1 MAREA
6 FGALTLWHLHF
17 FCGNAI
23 MDIRRQ
29 RSHKR
34 PTVMSKSPN
43 HRPTIAFFTPEIE
56 GEYSAMLCHGVLEC
70 AAEKD
75 VNVIVF
81 PGKAIN
87 SPYPYQHQYNVIYDL
102 VTPENV
108 DAIIVPISIFHVFPT
123 KKPIEDFFY
132 RFFPVPMVT
141 INTKIGGATGITIDN
156 KSGLRSLLNHLIKE
170 HGKKRIAFIRGPTS
184 NADAEERFDVYCD
197 VLLENNI
204 RPDPGLVCPGDFTAG
219 AVPGALGLL
228 IDERGAQ
235 FDAIVAANDEMALAA
250 LTLLRERRIRVPE
263 DVVVTG
269 FDNVY
274 SSRTSVPPLTT
285 VRQPLLEVGKCALK
299 QALALLA
306 GEPETTV
313 VLPTELVIRNSCGC
327 TPVEKRKCG
336 QKGECDCATGDKA
349 LVGSETTPTVRVSFG
364 EAVGAAVE
372 EILAAGGVNA
382 LSGPELYQRFTKTL
396 SAVQLDEVDFD
407 CLQDTVTRVR
417 EEYMGR
423 AGNDAATLR
432 RTADLFDM
440 ARLFF
445 SEIVQTKET
454 ARHGDL
460 ASAFRN
466 LRNVLYAMYP
476 FVDNNHQAVV
486 AAAEPLKAM
495 GLRNCAIYLYEDE
508 IFYPYNQPWVSP
520 EAITLAM
527 AFSEEFREIATREGL
542 GTVPTR
548 SILCNDILP
557 SKRRYDLVVS
567 PLFFLN
573 YQMGLIVCDLD
584 PDYRL
589 VYESLFVEMG
599 CVLKFSHFISV
610 KNHFES
616 RLRDALHELERHN
629 RLLNNLSQT
638 DELTGLSNRRGFLA
652 AAQQSLDAALERNA
666 RGLLF
671 YADIDGLKT
680 INDNYGHEEG
690 DGVIKAAAMLL
701 KKAFRSSDIVGRMG
715 GDEFTVFTVDT
726 TLSSKDAIGRRLAC
740 LIDEFNAGSDKPY
753 RISMSYGVA
762 PFPGSGETTIET
774 LLSEADQ
781 CLYEQKRNSK

>member
-1 MAREA
+1 
-6 FGALTLWHLHF
+6 
-17 FCGNAI
+17 
-23 MDIRRQ
+23 
-29 RSHKR
+29 
-34 PTVMSKSPN
+34 MSRSPN
-43 HRPTIAFFTPEIE
+43 HRPAIAFFTPEIE
-56 GEYSAMLCHGVLEC
+56 GEYSAMLCQGVLEC

-102 VTPENV
+102 VSPENV

-123 KKPIEDFFY
+123 KKPIEDFCY
-132 RFFPVPMVT
+132 RFFPVPVIT
-141 INTKIGGATGITIDN
+141 LNTKIEGATGITIDN
-156 KSGLRSLLNHLIKE
+156 KSGLRGLLNHLIKE

-197 VLLENNI
+197 VLMENGI
-204 RPDPGLVCPGDFTAG
+204 RPDPNLICPGDFTAT

-250 LTLLRERRIRVPE
+250 LALLRERRIMVPE

-274 SSRTSVPPLTT
+274 SSRTSMPPLTT
-285 VRQPLLEVGKCALK
+285 VRQPLLELGRCAVK
-299 QALALLA
+299 QALVRMA

-327 TPVEKRKCG
+327 TPVEKRGCS
-336 QKGECDCATGDKA
+336 QNGEYDCATGQMTPRKN
-349 LVGSETTPTVRVSFG
+349 ETAPIGQKSF
-364 EAVGAAVE
+364 GAAVE
-372 EILAAGGVNA
+372 EILTAGEVNV
-382 LSGPELYQRFTKTL
+382 LSGPELYQRFTGIL
-396 SAVQLDEVDFD
+396 STVQYDENDLD

-417 EEYMGR
+417 EEHMGR
-423 AGNDAATLR
+423 SCKDAATLR

-445 SEIVQTKET
+445 SEKVQTKET

-460 ASAFRN
+460 TSAFKN

-486 AAAEPLKAM
+486 AAVEPLKAM

-520 EAITLAM
+520 ETITLAM

-548 SILCNDILP
+548 SILCNDLLP

-573 YQMGLIVCDLD
+573 YQMGLIVCDLN

-616 RLRDALHELERHN
+616 RLRDALHELEKHN
-629 RLLNNLSQT
+629 KRLNNLSQT
-638 DELTGLSNRRGFLA
+638 DELTGLCNRRGFLT
-652 AAQQSLDAALERNA
+652 AAQQSLEAALERNA

-680 INDNYGHEEG
+680 VNDNYGHEEG

-701 KKAFRSSDIVGRMG
+701 KKTFRSSDIVARMG

-726 TLSSKDAIGRRLAC
+726 TLSSIDAIGRRLAC

-753 RISMSYGVA
+753 RISMSYGVV

-781 CLYEQKRNSK
+781 CLYEQKRNKK